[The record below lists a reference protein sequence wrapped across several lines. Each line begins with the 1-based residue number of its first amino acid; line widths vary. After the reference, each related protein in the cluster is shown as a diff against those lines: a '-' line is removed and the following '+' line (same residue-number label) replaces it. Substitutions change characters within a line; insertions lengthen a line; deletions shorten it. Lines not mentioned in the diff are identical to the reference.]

1 MDEANTKGEISYR
14 VFQDRMEKLFQATA
28 NKLEREWDSR
38 YRHIYDARITFFQS
52 LRVAINTF
60 NTIMFICADVPNDPG
75 RRPVYALSL
84 APLTR
89 TLFEQLIAFVF
100 LMEDIPTYIPW
111 LFKTGYTEHR
121 IELKHSLRYHGS
133 DPIWQ
138 NYIKKLNRQLSLEEK
153 SMKLTADEIRNPIKK
168 IGRWPTPG
176 QMLAKLRNECPSSSA
191 IDFIEY
197 INSWLYRELSGQ
209 THLNVSGLINRGI
222 HFSIDDAKMIFGED
236 WEEKR
241 KEQLEIYRQKQ
252 VWIAITIMLAIVSE
266 IEAHFRYD
274 LNQRAR
280 YLWTILIEYS
290 DITKDL
296 WEHRYSTLLPE

>member
-1 MDEANTKGEISYR
+1 H
-14 VFQDRMEKLFQATA
+14 V
-28 NKLEREWDSR
+28 
-38 YRHIYDARITFFQS
+38 YDARITFFQS

-75 RRPVYALSL
+75 RRKVYSLSL
-84 APLTR
+84 PPLTR
-89 TLFEQLIAFVF
+89 TLFEQLIAFRF

-121 IELKHSLRYHGS
+121 IELKHSLKYHSS
-133 DPIWQ
+133 DPNWTS
-138 NYIKKLNRQLSLEEK
+138 YIKHLNRQLSIEEK
-153 SMKLTADEIRNPIKK
+153 AMKLKADEIRNPRKN

-176 QMLAKLRNECPSSSA
+176 QMLDKLRKEHPTSSA

-209 THLNVSGLINRGI
+209 THLNVSGLTNRGI
-222 HFSIDDAKMIFGED
+222 HFSIDDAKMLFGDD

-241 KEQLEIYRQKQ
+241 NEQLEIYRQKQ
-252 VWIAITIMLAIVSE
+252 VWIAITIMLAIISE
-266 IEAHFRYD
+266 IEAHFNYE

-280 YLWTILIEYS
+280 YLWTLLIEYS
-290 DITKDL
+290 DIAKDF
-296 WEHRYSTLLPE
+296 WEKRYSTLLNE

>member
-1 MDEANTKGEISYR
+1 MDKKKGELSYK
-14 VFQDRMEKLFQATA
+14 VFQDRMEKLFEATA
-28 NKLEREWDSR
+28 NKLEREWDIR
-38 YRHIYDARITFFQS
+38 YKYVYDARITFFQS
-52 LRVAINTF
+52 FRIAINTF
-60 NTIMFICADVPNDPG
+60 NTIMFICADVEDPG

-84 APLTR
+84 PPLTR

-100 LMEDIPTYIPW
+100 LVEDIPNYIPW

-121 IELKHSLRYHGS
+121 IELKHCLKYHGT

-138 NYIKKLNRQLSLEEK
+138 DYLKKLNRQLSIEEK
-153 SMKLTADEIRNPIKK
+153 SMKLMADEIRQPMKK

-176 QMLAKLRNECPSSSA
+176 QMLIKLRNEHPSSPA
-191 IDFIEY
+191 IDYIEY

-209 THLNVSGLINRGI
+209 THLNVSGLTKRGI
-222 HFSIDDAKMIFGED
+222 HFSISDAKMIFGND

-241 KEQLEIYRQKQ
+241 KEQLEIYRQRQ

-266 IEAHFRYD
+266 IEAHFKYE

-280 YLWTILIEYS
+280 YLWGILISYS
-290 DITKDL
+290 DITKDF
-296 WEHRYSTLLPE
+296 WETSAV